1 MPNTSPSPPSPPT
14 LPACAKHLRRSEE
27 EIKEALVKLGAVK
40 RVTKGMLLND
50 DMMRQLT
57 DHFRNLDKTSAAD
70 AGARPTSRK
79 VNSTEVVERKVR
91 GRGTGAPAAGG
102 LMEKLRAKK
111 AAEAAAKAAA
121 TGKPAT
127 PAKETTPA
135 EKPAPK
141 KVVTAPKPADAAK
154 SAAAKKAEAE
164 EKKPAAKKAAPAAK
178 PAKEDAKKTA
188 AAAPAKKKTAAAKS
202 AETAKSTA
210 SAKKAKAETPAPVA
224 EAPPASEP
232 AAAPEPAPAPVAE
245 EAAGVAPAAAEAEA
259 RKSHYLEELLSK
271 QQQRDAQMSE
281 AERRLQD
288 AKQKKAAAPA
298 PAAPAA
304 AAAPKRDKGDT
315 IKLDKAAIAKHK
327 KKRKQNISRSAARE
341 ITAESQ
347 HTFKKPTAPVV
358 REIKIPEAIS
368 ITKLA
373 NETALKSSVIIRKL
387 MDHGMSVTANEVL
400 DKETAWILVEE
411 LGHRP
416 VEAPDD
422 DMEKE
427 LLKRDATGTDIQPR
441 APVVT
446 VMGHVDHGKTSLLD
460 HIRKTRVAPG
470 EAGGITQHIGAYR
483 VESKIGAVTFLDTP
497 GHALFSQMRARGA
510 RVTDIVLLVVAADDG
525 VKPQTVEAINHAKA
539 ANVPIIVA
547 ANKIDK
553 PEADLARVK
562 RELAQHEVLP
572 EDWGGDAMVV
582 PVSAS
587 TGEGVDKLLDALAMQ
602 SELLE
607 LRAPL
612 DVPAVG
618 VVIEARVDK
627 GRGIVATLV
636 MTRGVLKRGNAF
648 LCGTESGRVRMMWN
662 LSHPKLESA
671 APSVPVEMQG
681 LSGIPEAG
689 AELLVVED
697 ERTAREVAALRQDK
711 LRLSK
716 MTSRRLP
723 AAGSA
728 NINDQA
734 AALLDAATEER
745 EYQELHVIVKA
756 DVEGSREAM
765 VAALSEISG
774 KNAGVKIIH
783 SAVGTVTES
792 DIYLAQAGGGVIMSF
807 NVRPDSRARKLAESR
822 GVKIIS
828 GNVVYE
834 LVEKAR
840 EAVLGLLA
848 PIVEETVMGTATVLR
863 VFNISKVGNI
873 AGCRVEEGA
882 IRSKSP
888 LRLLRDGVVVHEGV
902 MSSLHHFKDE
912 ASEIRAGSECGIG
925 ISKYNDIKAGD
936 VIEALER
943 TESAPEL

>member
-1 MPNTSPSPPSPPT
+1 MPESLT
-14 LPACAKHLRRSEE
+14 LAACAKKFNRSEE
-27 EIKEALVKLGAVK
+27 EVTDALVALGLIK
-40 RVTKGMLLND
+40 RATKGMRLD
-50 DMMRQLT
+50 DDKILHLT
-57 DHFRNLDKTSAAD
+57 NHFRSTQKAASAEGSGSTVRKIASTEVTERKVRARGERAGGAAIARLRQQKAGSGSSSEASKSAAAD
-70 AGARPTSRK
+70 AGASSPAKTK
-79 VNSTEVVERKVR
+79 KPEPAST
-91 GRGTGAPAAGG
+91 AAGT
-102 LMEKLRAKK
+102 KKTPATAKK
-111 AAEAAAKAAA
+111 SDSKKTDAD
-121 TGKPAT
+121 
-127 PAKETTPA
+127 
-135 EKPAPK
+135 EKK
-141 KVVTAPKPADAAK
+141 T
-154 SAAAKKAEAE
+154 AAKKVAPSDS
-164 EKKPAAKKAAPAAK
+164 KKTTATTT
-178 PAKEDAKKTA
+178 AKKTA
-188 AAAPAKKKTAAAKS
+188 AKAVAPTTAAAKQI
-202 AETAKSTA
+202 A
-210 SAKKAKAETPAPVA
+210 
-224 EAPPASEP
+224 APPPPPDTPPP
-232 AAAPEPAPAPVAE
+232 AADTDS
-245 EAAGVAPAAAEAEA
+245 APAAKAAEQAASATPPPPPAPSPPPEETRTSHLEQLLHKQQLHKEQLTEKEKQLREA
-259 RKSHYLEELLSK
+259 RE
-271 QQQRDAQMSE
+271 
-281 AERRLQD
+281 
-288 AKQKKAAAPA
+288 KKAAAP
-298 PAAPAA
+298 PP
-304 AAAPKRDKGDT
+304 PKPTRQGET
-315 IKLDKAAIAKHK
+315 IRLDKSAVDKHR
-327 KKRKQNISRSAARE
+327 KKRTQNISRSAARE

-358 REIKIPEAIS
+358 REVKIPDAIS

-373 NETALKSSVIIRKL
+373 SETALKSGVIIRKL

-411 LGHRP
+411 LGHKP

-422 DMEKE
+422 NTTERE
-427 LLKRDATGTDIQPR
+427 LLKRDVTGEDIQPR

-483 VESKIGAVTFLDTP
+483 VETKVGAVTFLDTP

-510 RVTDIVLLVVAADDG
+510 KVTDIVLLVVAADDG
-525 VKPQTVEAINHAKA
+525 VKPQTIEAINHAKA
-539 ANVPIIVA
+539 AKVPIIVA

-553 PEADLARVK
+553 PEADMERVK
-562 RELAQHEVLP
+562 RELSQHEVLP
-572 EDWGGDAMVV
+572 EDWGGDAIVV
-582 PVSAS
+582 PVSAA
-587 TGEGVDKLLDALAMQ
+587 TGEGVDKLLEALAMQ

-607 LRAPL
+607 LTAPL

-636 MTRGVLKRGNAF
+636 MTRGVLKTGNAF
-648 LCGTESGRVRMMWN
+648 LCGTESGRVRTMWN
-662 LSHPKLESA
+662 LSHPKLDA
-671 APSVPVEMQG
+671 ALPSIPVEMQG

-697 ERTAREVAALRQDK
+697 ERTAREVAAMRQDK

-723 AAGSA
+723 AASA
-728 NINDQA
+728 NDQA
-734 AALLDAATEER
+734 AALLDAASDER
-745 EYQELHVIVKA
+745 EWKELHVIVKA

-765 VAALSEISG
+765 VAALTEIKG
-774 KNAGVKIIH
+774 KHAGVKVIH

-792 DIYLAQAGGGVIMSF
+792 DIYLAQAGGGLIMSF

-822 GVKIIS
+822 GVKIIAGS
-828 GNVVYE
+828 VVYE
-834 LVEKAR
+834 LVEKAH

-848 PIVEETVMGTATVLR
+848 PIVEESVIGTATVLR

-873 AGCRVEEGA
+873 AGCRVEEGI

-888 LRLLRDGVVVHEGV
+888 LRLLRDGVTVHEGT